1 MDNSE
6 LCHKKKSDNGMSP
19 NRNKKDLRSTVQKS
33 TASKEVL
40 KVFVIYL

>member
-6 LCHKKKSDNGMSP
+6 LCHKTKSDNGMSP
-19 NRNKKDLRSTVQKS
+19 NRNKDLRSTVQKS